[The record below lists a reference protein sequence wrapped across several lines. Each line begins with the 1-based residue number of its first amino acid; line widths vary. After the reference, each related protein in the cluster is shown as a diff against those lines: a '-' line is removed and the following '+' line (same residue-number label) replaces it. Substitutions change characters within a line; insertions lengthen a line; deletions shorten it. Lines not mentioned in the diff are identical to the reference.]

1 MQPRRFHRPNGRG
14 FSLIE
19 LMVVISIVVILTTIL
34 LPALG
39 QSRDVAEGV
48 LCQNNI
54 RQAGIGLAVYTNTN
68 DDWLPGPNTSG
79 TAIEGVYPSGS
90 LADGIAL
97 ATGSSKPL
105 QYTDWISPTIGEE
118 LGLSHDPAE
127 RLIQILDT
135 KFRCPSNDVRYK
147 AEYTGVSPRLP
158 LPGNPQE
165 HTLLSYGANIYWHV
179 SPNIDFDVVNATGGG
194 VPWSWPYSNFEYP
207 DSYVPRMTQ
216 IKKTSTKVFA
226 AEGSRFW
233 NGGSIDD
240 ASNPTYTGFF
250 SEPSLVGGTFM
261 HSFGN
266 FNGNGGH
273 PWKWGRQFSFGSFSF
288 FSTQDTTGW
297 SAAALDR
304 VAGKH
309 HDTGMSE
316 MTRAN
321 GFRHL
326 GNTNASM
333 FFDGH
338 AEVLK
343 ASELIQVER
352 ILPTGTTY
360 PGFRSDDTV
369 DPDDNG
375 DPVG

>member
-1 MQPRRFHRPNGRG
+1 MQPRYFYRDTGRG

-19 LMVVISIVVILTTIL
+19 LMVVISIVVILTSIL

-39 QSRDVAEGV
+39 QSRDVAKGM
-48 LCQNNI
+48 LCLSNL

-79 TAIEGVYPSGS
+79 AAIEGVYPSGS

-105 QYTDWISPTIGEE
+105 QYTDWISPTLGEQ
-118 LGLSHDPAE
+118 LGLSHDPAK

-135 KFRCPSNDVRYK
+135 KFRCPSNDTRYK
-147 AEYTGVSPRLP
+147 AEFTGVNPRLP

-179 SPNIDFDVVNATGGG
+179 SPNIDFNAVNAAGGG
-194 VPWSWPYSNFEYP
+194 IPWSFPYSNFTYP
-207 DSYVPRMTQ
+207 DTYMPRMTQ
-216 IKKTSTKVFA
+216 IKKPSTKVFA

-233 NGGSIDD
+233 NGGTLDD
-240 ASNPTYTGFF
+240 AAMPTYTGFF

-273 PWKWGRQFSFGSFSF
+273 PWKFGRVIPRFGF
-288 FSTQDTTGW
+288 FIPSDTSGW
-297 SAAALDR
+297 SAGELDR
-304 VAGKH
+304 VAGRRH
-309 HDTGMSE
+309 ETGMSE

-338 AEVLK
+338 AELLK
-343 ASELIQVER
+343 PSELLKVER
-352 ILPTGTTY
+352 LLPTGTTY
-360 PGFRSDDTV
+360 PSFRTDDTV
-369 DPDDNG
+369 DPDDDG
-375 DPVG
+375 SPVG